1 LKLSRFL
8 KLLLVIITP
17 NLVAV
22 AIYICINLSSTTI
35 FANFKSQISQVSR
48 AENIKFTFLKS
59 QKEISWN

>member
-1 LKLSRFL
+1 M
-8 KLLLVIITP
+8 VIITP